1 MEAQIL
7 QCIENTKRQID
18 LCERILNPAGTILE
32 CCPCIVATAD
42 GGYQVAVD
50 ENNKATVSIG
60 NYTNVCQ
67 FTPKTAK
74 RIASDFYAAN
84 GFGPLKWVVM
94 SSKEFYAIR
103 KANLEASLKALEWGL
118 NRYRTI
124 HA

>member
-7 QCIENTKRQID
+7 QCIENTKRQIG

-42 GGYQVAVD
+42 GKYQVSV
-50 ENNKATVSIG
+50 ENNRATVTIG
-60 NYTNVCQ
+60 DHTNVCQ
-67 FTPKTAK
+67 FGPKLATK
-74 RIASDFYAAN
+74 ISHEFKASN
-84 GFGPLKWVVM
+84 GFGPLNWVVM
-94 SSKEFYAIR
+94 SRKEFYTIR